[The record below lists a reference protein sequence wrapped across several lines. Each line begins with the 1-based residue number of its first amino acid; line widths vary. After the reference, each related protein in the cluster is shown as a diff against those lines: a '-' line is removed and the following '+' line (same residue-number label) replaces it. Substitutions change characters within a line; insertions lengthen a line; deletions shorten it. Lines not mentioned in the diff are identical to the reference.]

1 MYDGFGIAPYTF
13 FNLLMCAALFYWD
26 LRQFRFCRLLCRGSS
41 SPEDLQYSG
50 YYQKVDRNRY
60 VLFTG
65 TFKRIT
71 NTGSMMRFP
80 VHKGYYGKPTHHTG
94 VSYLKWLLISKLLT
108 PTGRSASQDALGL
121 ITIYPRPDE
130 LHSLLLLPITHHS
143 QPPSIPPFFQGFDP
157 ASTAAFPIQEHL
169 TIRCGGCQHNHKIN
183 RITVYP
189 FTLLKGTNG

>member
-1 MYDGFGIAPYTF
+1 MTDFG
-13 FNLLMCAALFYWD
+13 LLPTLFYTAYVCSPIYSA
-26 LRQFRFCRLLCRGSS
+26 LRQLRICRPILEVGG

-94 VSYLKWLLISKLLT
+94 VSYLKWLLISKLLN
-108 PTGRSASQDALGL
+108 PRPAAPGQDALGL

-130 LHSLLLLPITHHS
+130 LRSSLLLPITHHS

-189 FTLLKGTNG
+189 FMLLKGTNG